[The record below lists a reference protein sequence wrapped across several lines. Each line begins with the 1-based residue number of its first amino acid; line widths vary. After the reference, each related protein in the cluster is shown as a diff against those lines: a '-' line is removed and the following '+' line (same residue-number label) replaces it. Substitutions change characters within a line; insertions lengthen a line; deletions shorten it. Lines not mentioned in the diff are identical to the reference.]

1 MNDMSS
7 RIVADVGTRR
17 ARFTTAEF
25 ARMCELGTF
34 DDMKVELVD
43 GELERLNKP
52 MNMHASRQAM
62 IVGMLWTALGVERQ
76 ALIRAEIGIDMGG
89 DTVLACDAALLRAP
103 FDEHRWPRPD
113 ELLLV
118 IEVSETTLGRDLGMK
133 VPRYAAAGIPNCWV
147 VDGAASVI
155 HSYGRPVDGAYGDV
169 TMIRFGEPLSV
180 PGMDAT
186 ITPA

>member
-7 RIVADVGTRR
+7 RIVADVGNRR
-17 ARFTTAEF
+17 AHFTTAEF
-25 ARMCELGTF
+25 ARMCGLGAF

-52 MNMHASRQAM
+52 MDMHASRQAM
-62 IVGMLWTALGVERQ
+62 IVGMLWAALDAGRQ

-89 DTVLACDAALLRAP
+89 DTVLACDAALLRMP
-103 FDEHRWPRPD
+103 LGENRWPRPD

-133 VPRYAAAGIPNCWV
+133 VPRYAAAGVPNCWV
-147 VDGAASVI
+147 IDGPASVI
-155 HSYGRPVDGAYGDV
+155 HSYGRPVDGAYSDV
-169 TMIRFGEPLSV
+169 TVIRFGESLSV
-180 PGMDAT
+180 PGTEIT
-186 ITPA
+186 ITLA